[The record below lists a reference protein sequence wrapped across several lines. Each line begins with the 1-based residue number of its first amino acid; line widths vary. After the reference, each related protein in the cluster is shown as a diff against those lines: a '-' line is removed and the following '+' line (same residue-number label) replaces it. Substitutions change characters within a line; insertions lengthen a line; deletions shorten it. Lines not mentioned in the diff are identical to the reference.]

1 MTEPLTPP
9 TWAPPAPAPPST
21 PPSAPHT
28 PLAPPDPPGPRW
40 RKVALGTLALA
51 AVATGGG
58 VAGAIIADRA
68 NSSDPV
74 AVAGDTTTGAP
85 NGESVSVPVASG
97 GAGQI
102 DVAAVAAAVAPS
114 VVTVISDLEAN
125 PMSESGAIGTGVVLT
140 DDGQILTNAH
150 VVSGARDVHVRLAGE
165 TEPRAAEVL
174 AADTGNDLAL
184 VQLNDL
190 DGATLVP
197 ATLAEPDDVAIGQP
211 VVAIGF
217 ALDLD
222 GDPSVTQ
229 GIVSALARTLITEGS
244 ALDGLIQTD
253 AAISSGNS
261 GGPLVNARGQVIG
274 INTAVARSGLGTAA
288 NNVGFAISM
297 SEVQPVLEQLRKAAD
312 GTPREE
318 GFLGVSIEERRDG
331 GQGAVIVDVSRGTPA
346 AEAGLRA
353 GDIVIAID
361 GEPVTG
367 QAGLVAAIRD
377 LEPGATIELTVVRD
391 GAEQTLSATLA
402 TRSTD

>member
-1 MTEPLTPP
+1 
-9 TWAPPAPAPPST
+9 
-21 PPSAPHT
+21 
-28 PLAPPDPPGPRW
+28 
-40 RKVALGTLALA
+40 VALGTLALA